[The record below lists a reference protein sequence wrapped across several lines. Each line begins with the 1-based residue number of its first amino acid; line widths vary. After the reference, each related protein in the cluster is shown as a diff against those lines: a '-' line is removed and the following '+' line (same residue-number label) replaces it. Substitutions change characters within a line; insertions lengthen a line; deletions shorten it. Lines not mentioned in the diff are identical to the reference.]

1 VLQHLPAS
9 YRHAVA
15 TCRAPIV
22 EDRLLNTPS
31 YLSQLRMSY
40 CLPPQYL
47 GRLWGHVLAAVSQAA
62 LGDFRHPEL
71 FVAANGT
78 KLQFKYPGATSDL
91 LAVMQTFDFKI
102 RGVLNF
108 SHVLDDRLYLDVG
121 KETCPMD
128 GSPGERPSSNPP
140 RDALVY
146 LWCRCSLNHHLGQ
159 LYDGQIPKSGQAFYH
174 ESIDTRDILGYLT
187 CKVDTR

>member
-1 VLQHLPAS
+1 
-9 YRHAVA
+9 
-15 TCRAPIV
+15 
-22 EDRLLNTPS
+22 
-31 YLSQLRMSY
+31 
-40 CLPPQYL
+40 L

-102 RGVLNF
+102 LGVLNF

-128 GSPGERPSSNPP
+128 APPERGLAAI
-140 RDALVY
+140 RLVT
-146 LWCRCSLNHHLGQ
+146 LW
-159 LYDGQIPKSGQAFYH
+159 
-174 ESIDTRDILGYLT
+174 SIFGVAVVSTITSVNSTTG
-187 CKVDTR
+187 KF

>member
-22 EDRLLNTPS
+22 EDRLLKTPS

-102 RGVLNF
+102 LGVLNF

-128 GSPGERPSSNPP
+128 APPERGLAAI
-140 RDALVY
+140 RLVT
-146 LWCRCSLNHHLGQ
+146 LW
-159 LYDGQIPKSGQAFYH
+159 
-174 ESIDTRDILGYLT
+174 SIFGVAVVSTITSVNSTTGKFRSRAKHSTTSQCFAMLVVGLL
-187 CKVDTR
+187 